1 MSAICWPGRESTWPR
16 STASLSSLRYA
27 TLHVRGADVL
37 TKREGGRHTRFFP
50 SYRSQLYF
58 RTTNMT
64 GTAGK
69 DWRW

>member
-1 MSAICWPGRESTWPR
+1 M
-16 STASLSSLRYA
+16 
-27 TLHVRGADVL
+27 L

-64 GTAGK
+64 GTVELREGMEMVMPGDNAELKIVPGK
-69 DWRW
+69 RIAMEEKSRFATTR